1 MYFGGAL
8 WISRV
13 IVCSYSQSA
22 FWRLLCPW
30 VGLPASFWP
39 VQSLLRR
46 VADHVHTLLKHRA
59 GLGGPWVAL
68 LVPGVLG
75 PPPSFIWR
83 LTSCDDG
90 GRLCLLVLP
99 HLSSSGAPA
108 PGFILPVLRRDRH
121 AGTGPHVTSAA
132 PAPGFPWEPMSP
144 RESVCPQ
151 GGSAGDQEM
160 VHWGCFGFFF
170 QPAEKVLCVCWI
182 NFVIF
187 QVASFFSLNLGC
199 PNYQLTSGGLIW
211 ETCILISSPIF
222 RCSSRT
228 FKLLLR

>member
-75 PPPSFIWR
+75 LPPPLFGDWRPVMMGAGSAFWSFPTCPHLVPLLLGLFSQFFEGTDMPAPVPTWPQLPR
-83 LTSCDDG
+83 PPAS
-90 GRLCLLVLP
+90 RENLCLPVRACVPRGDLQVIRKWFTGVVLV
-99 HLSSSGAPA
+99 
-108 PGFILPVLRRDRH
+108 
-121 AGTGPHVTSAA
+121 
-132 PAPGFPWEPMSP
+132 
-144 RESVCPQ
+144 
-151 GGSAGDQEM
+151 
-160 VHWGCFGFFF
+160 
-170 QPAEKVLCVCWI
+170 
-182 NFVIF
+182 
-187 QVASFFSLNLGC
+187 FFSN
-199 PNYQLTSGGLIW
+199 
-211 ETCILISSPIF
+211 
-222 RCSSRT
+222 
-228 FKLLLR
+228 LLRKFCVFVELTLLFFKWLHFFLWIWVVLTTS